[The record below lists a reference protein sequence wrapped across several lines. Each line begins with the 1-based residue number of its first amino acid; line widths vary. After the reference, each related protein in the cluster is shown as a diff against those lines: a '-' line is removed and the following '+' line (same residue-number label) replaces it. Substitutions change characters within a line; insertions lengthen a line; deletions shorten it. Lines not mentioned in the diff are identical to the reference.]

1 MYKHLEQKVAKLEKA
16 QVMSEQY
23 SRRNNIQLSGIS
35 KSIRDNVLG
44 EIWSTFVRSTELT
57 FHQWILK
64 HDILLVMQKLPKTL
78 TNVRELL

>member
-16 QVMSEQY
+16 QVISEQY

-44 EIWSTFVRSTELT
+44 EI
-57 FHQWILK
+57 
-64 HDILLVMQKLPKTL
+64 
-78 TNVRELL
+78 